1 MEMRNIV
8 KSLFSLNPT
17 SITFCTTLLVVI
29 LFLVGIPILDM
40 IELKTYDLRFL
51 SRGALKPPSQVVMA
65 VIDEKGLDTE
75 GRWPWPRSRL
85 AALVTALSKDGA
97 KVIGFDITFP
107 EPDENSTLKFIKQ
120 LDHEIDNLKIKNKGL
135 KKFVIDNKI
144 RADNDSVFVEAI
156 RNSNAGVVLGYFFHM
171 NEEELNYDI
180 DQKEIDRQIA
190 QLSHSKYS
198 LIIYED
204 KDTEISPFYTAYAP
218 EGNIDVFTE
227 STDYSG
233 YINMIPDQDG
243 VVRWMPL
250 IIRCGQDM
258 DIFPPLSI
266 QCAWHYLD
274 RPQLMVRVADYGVE
288 GIQMG
293 KRLIPTD
300 ENGRILINY
309 QGPPK
314 TFPHFSI
321 SDILK
326 GDIPKGT
333 FKDKIVLVGAT
344 AVGLYDLRNTPFS
357 PVYPGL
363 EVHATVI
370 DNILKQNFLN
380 KPTWAKIYDLLAIV
394 LLCVLAGIF
403 VPRLSAVMGIFLG
416 LGLFFAHL
424 IIARTLFVNS
434 GVWFDI
440 VYPLLGLLI
449 TYTSLTVYH
458 YVTEERE
465 RKKIKGAFSYYVS
478 SSVVNEVLKHPEQL
492 KLGGDKKDLSVLFSD
507 IRGFT
512 TISEGLTPEE
522 LVNLLNEY
530 LTVMTDIV
538 FKYDGTLDKY
548 MGDAI
553 MAIYGAPFEQQNHPA
568 SACHSALEMMED
580 LKKLNEKWI
589 DEGKKPL
596 DIGIGINTGDMMV
609 GNMGS
614 DQRFDYTVMGD
625 AVNLGSR
632 LEGANK
638 NYRTN
643 ILISEFTYERVKDEF
658 VCMEVDS
665 VRVKGKTLP
674 VRIYQLFAHREV
686 PEVVGQ
692 AISYFY
698 NGLQLYKQQK
708 WDEAIKIFEVV
719 RDLHKNM
726 YVAQIYIERCLDL
739 KISPPPPDWD
749 GCFTMTTK

>member
-1 MEMRNIV
+1 MRYFI

-17 SITFCTTLLVVI
+17 SITFFTTFLVVI
-29 LFLVGIPILDM
+29 LFLIGIPFLDM

-51 SRGALKPPSQVVMA
+51 SRGALKPSSQVVMA
-65 VIDEKGLDTE
+65 VIDEKSLDTE
-75 GRWPWPRSRL
+75 GRWPWPRSRI
-85 AALVTALSKDGA
+85 ADLVDALSRDGA
-97 KVIGFDITFP
+97 KVIGFDVGFL
-107 EPDENSTLKFIKQ
+107 EPDENSTLRFIKQ
-120 LDHEIDNLKIKNKGL
+120 LNHRIASLHIKNNDL
-135 KKFVIDNKI
+135 ARFI
-144 RADNDSVFVEAI
+144 RDSKEKADNDLALAKAI
-156 RNSNAGVVLGYFFHM
+156 KNSTAAIVLGYFLHM
-171 NEEELNYDI
+171 SDDYQI
-180 DQKEIDRQIA
+180 DQEEIDRQIG
-190 QLSHSKYS
+190 QLSSSKYS

-218 EGNIDVFTE
+218 EGNLDIFTM
-227 STDYSG
+227 STNYSG
-233 YINMIPDQDG
+233 YFNMFPDQDG

-250 IIRCGQDM
+250 IIRCGQNM
-258 DIFPPLSI
+258 DIFPPLSV
-266 QCAWHYLD
+266 QCAWHFLD
-274 RPQLMVRVADYGVE
+274 RPQLMVKVAGYGME

-293 KRLIPTD
+293 DRFIPTD
-300 ENGRILINY
+300 ETGKMLINFA
-309 QGPPK
+309 GPSK
-314 TFPHFSI
+314 TFSHFSI

-326 GDIPKGT
+326 GNLPKGT

-344 AVGLYDLRNTPFS
+344 AVGLYDLRITPFS

-380 KPTWAKIYDLLAIV
+380 KPTWAKIFDLLAII
-394 LLCVLAGIF
+394 LLCVLVGIF
-403 VPRLSAVMGIFLG
+403 VPRLGAVMGMLFA
-416 LGLFFAHL
+416 LGLFMVHL
-424 IIARTLFVNS
+424 IIARALFVSS
-434 GVWFDI
+434 GIWFDI

-449 TYTSLTVYH
+449 TYASLTVYH
-458 YVTEERE
+458 YITEERE

-492 KLGGDKKDLSVLFSD
+492 KLGGDKRDLSVLFSD

-512 TISEGLTPEE
+512 TISEDLTPEE
-522 LVNLLNEY
+522 LVSLLNEY
-530 LTVMTDIV
+530 LTVMTDVV

-548 MGDAI
+548 MGDAV
-553 MAIYGAPFEQQNHPA
+553 MAIYGAPFSQQNHPA

-580 LKKLNEKWI
+580 LKKLNEKWL

-674 VRIYQLFAHREV
+674 VRIYQLFAHRQV

-692 AISYFY
+692 AISYFHD
-698 NGLQLYKQQK
+698 GLQLYKQQK
-708 WDEAIKIFEVV
+708 WDEAIKTFELV
-719 RDLHKNM
+719 RDLHKDM

-739 KISPPPPDWD
+739 KVSQPPPDWD
-749 GCFTMTTK
+749 CCYTMTTK

>member
-1 MEMRNIV
+1 MRNIV
-8 KSLFSLNPT
+8 KSLFSLNST
-17 SITFCTTLLVVI
+17 SITFCATLLVVI
-29 LFLVGIPILDM
+29 LFLAGIPILDM

-51 SRGALKPPSQVVMA
+51 SRGALKPSSQVVMA
-65 VIDEKGLDTE
+65 VIDEKSLDSE

-85 AALVTALSKDGA
+85 AALVNALSTDGA
-97 KVIGFDITFP
+97 RVIGFDVTFP
-107 EPDENSTLKFIKQ
+107 EPDENSTLKFINQ
-120 LDHEIDNLKIKNKGL
+120 LDHTIANLHIENRKLARFIKKNKIK
-135 KKFVIDNKI
+135 
-144 RADNDSVFVEAI
+144 ADNDSALAKAI
-156 RNSNAGVVLGYFFHM
+156 KSSTAGVVLGYFFHM
-171 NEEELNYDI
+171 NEKDLDYRI
-180 DQKEIDRQIA
+180 DQKEIDRQIG

-204 KDTEISPFYTAYAP
+204 KETAISPFYTGYSP
-218 EGNIDVFTE
+218 EGNIDIFAEATN
-227 STDYSG
+227 YSG

-250 IIRCGQDM
+250 IIRCGKDM
-258 DIFPPLSI
+258 DIFPPLAL
-266 QCAWHYLD
+266 QCAWHYLGK
-274 RPQLMVRVADYGVE
+274 PQLMVKVAGYGVE
-288 GIQMG
+288 GIQVG
-293 KRLIPTD
+293 KRFIPTD
-300 ENGRILINY
+300 ENGSMLINY
-309 QGPPK
+309 AGPPK

-326 GDIPKGT
+326 GNTPKGT
-333 FKDKIVLVGAT
+333 FKDKIILVGAT

-357 PVYPGL
+357 PVFPGL

-370 DNILKQNFLN
+370 DNILKQDFLN
-380 KPTWAKIYDLLAIV
+380 KPAWAKVFDLLAIII
-394 LLCVLAGIF
+394 LCVLVGIF
-403 VPRLSAVMGIFLG
+403 VPRLNAVTGMFLG
-416 LGLFFAHL
+416 LGLFITHL
-424 IIARTLFVNS
+424 VIARTLFVNS
-434 GVWFDI
+434 GIWFNI

-512 TISEGLTPEE
+512 SISEGMTPEE

-548 MGDAI
+548 IGDAL
-553 MAIYGAPFEQQNHPA
+553 MAIYGAPLEQQNHPA
-568 SACHSALEMMED
+568 SACHSALEMMQE

-589 DEGKKPL
+589 AEGKSPL
-596 DIGIGINTGDMMV
+596 NIGIGINTGDMMV

-625 AVNLGSR
+625 AVNLGAR

-674 VRIYQLFAHREV
+674 VRIYQLFAHRQV
-686 PEVVGQ
+686 PDVVGQ
-692 AISYFY
+692 AISYFHD
-698 NGLQLYKQQK
+698 GLQLYKQQK
-708 WDEAIKIFEVV
+708 WDKAIKTFELA
-719 RDLHKNM
+719 RDLHKDL
-726 YVAQIYIERCLDL
+726 YVAQVYIERCLDL
-739 KISPPPPDWD
+739 KVSPPPPDWD
-749 GCFTMTTK
+749 CCYTMTTK

>member
-1 MEMRNIV
+1 MEMRNTV
-8 KSLFSLNPT
+8 KALFSLNST

-29 LFLVGIPILDM
+29 LFLIGIPILDM

-51 SRGALKPPSQVVMA
+51 SRGPLKTSSHVVMA
-65 VIDEKGLDTE
+65 VIDEKSLDSE
-75 GRWPWPRSRL
+75 GRWPWPRSSL
-85 AALVTALSKDGA
+85 ATLINTLSRNGA
-97 KVIGFDITFP
+97 RVIGFDITFP
-107 EPDENSTLKFIKQ
+107 EPDENSTLKFINQ
-120 LDHEIDNLKIKNKGL
+120 LNHTIANLHIENRKLAGFIKENRIK
-135 KKFVIDNKI
+135 
-144 RADNDSVFVEAI
+144 ADNDSALAEAI
-156 RNSNAGVVLGYFFHM
+156 RNSTAGVVLGYFFHM
-171 NEEELNYDI
+171 NEQELDYRI
-180 DQKEIDRQIA
+180 EQQEINRQIG

-218 EGNIDVFTE
+218 EGNINIFTDA
-227 STDYSG
+227 TDYSG

-250 IIRCGQDM
+250 IIRCGKDM
-258 DIFPPLSI
+258 DIFPPLSL
-266 QCAWHYLD
+266 QCAWHYLEK
-274 RPQLMVRVADYGVE
+274 PQLMVKVADYGVE

-293 KRLIPTD
+293 KRFIPSD
-300 ENGRILINY
+300 ENGRMLINY
-309 QGPPK
+309 AGPPK

-326 GDIPKGT
+326 GNTPKGT

-370 DNILKQNFLN
+370 DNILKQNFLT
-380 KPTWAKIYDLLAIV
+380 KPTWAKAFDLLAII

-403 VPRLSAVMGIFLG
+403 IPRLNAVMGMFLG
-416 LGLFFAHL
+416 LGLFIAHL

-434 GVWFDI
+434 GIWFNI

-449 TYTSLTVYH
+449 TYTSLTVYR
-458 YVTEERE
+458 YITEERE

-492 KLGGDKKDLSVLFSD
+492 KLGGDQKDLSVLFSD

-512 TISEGLTPEE
+512 TISEGMTPVE
-522 LVNLLNEY
+522 LVSLLNEY
-530 LTVMTDIV
+530 LTVMTDVV

-580 LKKLNEKWI
+580 LKKLNEKWLN
-589 DEGKKPL
+589 EGKKPL
-596 DIGIGINTGDMMV
+596 DIGIGINTGNMMV

-674 VRIYQLFAHREV
+674 VKVYQLFAHRQV

-692 AISYFY
+692 AISYFHD
-698 NGLQLYKQQK
+698 GLQLYKKQK
-708 WDEAIKIFEVV
+708 WDEAIKTFELA
-719 RDLHKNM
+719 RELHKDLH
-726 YVAQIYIERCLDL
+726 VAGIYIERCLDL
-739 KISPPPPDWD
+739 KVSPPSPDWD
-749 GCFTMTTK
+749 CCYTMKTK

>member
-1 MEMRNIV
+1 MRNIA

-29 LFLVGIPILDM
+29 LFLIGIPILDM

-51 SRGALKPPSQVVMA
+51 SRGAIKPSSQVVMA
-65 VIDEKGLDTE
+65 VIDEKSLDSE
-75 GRWPWPRSRL
+75 GRWPWPRSRI
-85 AALVTALSKDGA
+85 ADLVNALSADGA
-97 KVIGFDITFP
+97 GIIGFDVGFL
-107 EPDENSTLKFIKQ
+107 EPDENSTLNFINQ
-120 LDHEIDNLKIKNKGL
+120 LDDTIANLKIENKDL
-135 KKFVIDNKI
+135 AKFVADNKI
-144 RADNDSVFVEAI
+144 EADNDSALAKAI
-156 RNSNAGVVLGYFFHM
+156 RNSTAGVVLGYFFHM
-171 NEEELNYDI
+171 SERELDYRI
-180 DQKEIDRQIA
+180 DQKEIDRQIG

-204 KDTEISPFYTAYAP
+204 KDTEIFPFYTAYAP
-218 EGNIDVFTE
+218 EGNLNIFTE

-233 YINMIPDQDG
+233 YFNMDPDQDG

-250 IIRCGQDM
+250 IIRCGRDM
-258 DIFPPLSI
+258 DIFPPLSL
-266 QCAWHYLD
+266 QCAWLYLEK
-274 RPQLMVRVADYGVE
+274 PQLMVKVAGYGVE

-293 KRLIPTD
+293 KRFIPTD
-300 ENGRILINY
+300 ENGRMLINY
-309 QGPPK
+309 AGPPK
-314 TFPHFSI
+314 TFPHYSI
-321 SDILK
+321 SDILERNT
-326 GDIPKGT
+326 PKGT

-380 KPTWAKIYDLLAIV
+380 KPAWAKVFDLLAII
-394 LLCVLAGIF
+394 LLCVLTGFF
-403 VPRLSAVMGIFLG
+403 VPRLSAVTGMLFA
-416 LGLFFAHL
+416 LGLFIAHL

-434 GVWFDI
+434 GIWFNI

-449 TYTSLTVYH
+449 IYISLTVYH
-458 YVTEERE
+458 YITEERE

-512 TISEGLTPEE
+512 TMSENLTPEE
-522 LVNLLNEY
+522 LVHLLNEY
-530 LTVMTDIV
+530 LTVMTDVV

-548 MGDAI
+548 IGDAL
-553 MAIYGAPFEQQNHPA
+553 MAIYGAPLEQQNHPA
-568 SACHSALEMMED
+568 SACHSALEMMQD
-580 LKKLNEKWI
+580 LKKLNEKWLN
-589 DEGKKPL
+589 EGKNPL

-625 AVNLGSR
+625 AVNLGAR

-658 VCMEVDS
+658 VCMEVDI

-674 VRIYQLFAHREV
+674 VRVYQLLAHRQV

-692 AISYFY
+692 AISYFHD
-698 NGLQLYKQQK
+698 GVQLYKQQK
-708 WDEAIKIFEVV
+708 WDKAIKTFELA
-719 RDLHKNM
+719 RDLHKDLH
-726 YVAQIYIERCLDL
+726 VAQIYIERCLDL
-739 KISPPPPDWD
+739 KVSPPPPDWD
-749 GCFTMTTK
+749 GCYTMKTK